1 LKTIGVDTGGTF
13 TDLVAVEDG
22 EVRVEKL
29 PSTPADPSRA
39 VLEGI
44 ARLGGAGRRDEVVHG
59 TTVALNALLTR
70 GVARTALVTN
80 EGFRDLVE
88 IGRQAR
94 PELYA
99 EHPRKAPPLV
109 ERALRFELPQRSW
122 PGADGALEHARR
134 PTRAELDALRARLAR
149 ARPESIA
156 ICLLHAY
163 ADPSIE
169 REVADALA
177 PLGVPITCSAE
188 LLREYREFER
198 FSTACA
204 NAALAPLVADYLEN
218 LAAALPGARL
228 SILQSSGGALSAD
241 RAAAEPARV
250 LLSGPA
256 GGVVGAAR
264 AALEAGL
271 ERLVTLDMGGT
282 STDVAFHEAGS
293 RLEDAVSSAEVD
305 GLPIGLPSLDIH
317 TIGCGG
323 GSIVSLDEGGVLH
336 VGPRS
341 AGADPGPACHGR
353 GGPLTVT
360 DAHVLLG
367 HLAPGRFL
375 AGRFELDE
383 DAVARGFEALGRR
396 LGVRPHRAALAVL
409 EVARAAMRRAVGV
422 MTMQRGH
429 DPERL
434 PLVAF
439 GGAGGLQ
446 AAALAGGLGLPGAL
460 VPSLPGCLSARGMAS
475 ADALAD
481 RSVTLLAPLS
491 AWSARAR
498 RAEARALAADAVA
511 ELREAGHPRRS
522 IETEFRLD
530 LRYRGQAYELGVPES
545 FDAGVL
551 RAFAERHLALYGWTL
566 DDGEV
571 ELVTLR
577 ARAAVRRPLELGRR
591 PRRRAL
597 AAAAILGRR
606 KVNLDGVSDAPVV
619 DRERLAP
626 GTVLEGPALV
636 EEFTGTTL
644 VPPGWR
650 AEVTRGG
657 HLWLTTVAG

>member
-1 LKTIGVDTGGTF
+1 MDTGGTF
-13 TDLVAVEDG
+13 TDLVALEDG
-22 EVRVEKL
+22 EIRVEKL

-39 VLEGI
+39 VLAGVE
-44 ARLGGAGRRDEVVHG
+44 RLGGAGPRDEVVHG

-70 GVARTALVTN
+70 RVARTALVTN
-80 EGFRDLVE
+80 EGFQDLVE

-99 EHPRKAPPLV
+99 EHPEKAEPLV
-109 ERALRFELPQRSW
+109 PRRLRFEVPQRSW
-122 PGADGALEHARR
+122 PGADGALEEGRR
-134 PTRAELDALRARLAR
+134 PTRRELDALRQRLR
-149 ARPESIA
+149 KARPESIA
-156 ICLLHAY
+156 VCLLHAY
-163 ADPSIE
+163 ADPRIE

-228 SILQSSGGALSAD
+228 SILQSSGGALSAA
-241 RAAAEPARV
+241 RAATEPARV

-264 AALEAGL
+264 AAREAGI
-271 ERLVTLDMGGT
+271 EQLVTLDMGGT

-323 GSIVSLDEGGVLH
+323 GSIVRLVEGGVLH

-341 AGADPGPACHGR
+341 AGADQGPACHGR

-360 DAHVLLG
+360 DAHLALG

-375 AGRFELDE
+375 AGSFELDE
-383 DAVARGFEALGRR
+383 GAVARGFEDLGRR
-396 LGVRPHRAALAVL
+396 LGVRPREAALAVL
-409 EVARAAMRRAVGV
+409 EVARAAMRRAVGG

-460 VPSLPGCLSARGMAS
+460 VPALPGCLSARGMAS

-481 RSVTLLAPLS
+481 RSLTLLAPLA
-491 AWSARAR
+491 AWPARAR
-498 RAEARALAADAVA
+498 RAEARALAEGAIT
-511 ELREAGHPRRS
+511 ELREAGHARRA

-530 LRYRGQAYELGVPES
+530 LRYRGQAYELAVPES
-545 FDAGVL
+545 FDARVL
-551 RAFAERHLALYGWTL
+551 EAFTERHRALYGWAL

-571 ELVTLR
+571 ELVHLR

-591 PRRRAL
+591 PRRRRLPAD
-597 AAAAILGRR
+597 AVIGERRVELGGSTR
-606 KVNLDGVSDAPVV
+606 APVI
-619 DRERLAP
+619 DRSQLAP
-626 GTVLEGPALV
+626 GMRLEGPGLI
-636 EEFTGTTL
+636 EEFSGTTL
-644 VPPGWR
+644 LPPGWSV
-650 AEVTRGG
+650 EVTRGG
-657 HLWLTTVAG
+657 HLWLSSARS